1 MLRFLTVSDSHLYSD
16 RSEILKLLY
25 TLGEKAKEYN
35 DCIDGIVF
43 AGDIVE
49 SLEALEVF
57 IPELDSFIQT
67 KDLIFLNRL
76 YFVWGNHELRS
87 GDLEGM
93 KEYLEEY
100 EFSSPNLKV
109 KVLDCSSDT
118 YKGYKIAGFP
128 NYQENISDFR
138 PEFSVRDITSRVS
151 KDAKFRSEL
160 ENSVVKPDLLIT
172 HYECDSI
179 EGGCKVYG
187 HFHER
192 LVITDSI
199 VCCPFL
205 LVREVGVVELY

>member
-16 RSEILKLLY
+16 RSEVLKLLY
-25 TLGEKAKEYN
+25 ALGEKAKAYN

-49 SLEALEVF
+49 SLEALEVL

-67 KDLIFLNRL
+67 RNLLFLNRL

-109 KVLDCSSDT
+109 KILE
-118 YKGYKIAGFP
+118 FP

-172 HYECDSI
+172 HYECESI

-205 LVREVGVVELY
+205 LVRDVGVVELY

>member
-16 RSEILKLLY
+16 RSEVLKLLY

-49 SLEALEVF
+49 SLEALEVL
-57 IPELDSFIQT
+57 IPELDSFIQN
-67 KDLIFLNRL
+67 KDLVFLNRL

-87 GDLEGM
+87 GDLEDM
-93 KEYLEEY
+93 KKYLETY
-100 EFSSPNLKV
+100 EFNSPNLKV

-118 YKGYKIAGFP
+118 YKGYKIAGFT

-138 PEFSVRDITSRVS
+138 PEFSVRDMTNRVS

-172 HYECDSI
+172 HYECESI

-205 LVREVGVVELY
+205 LVRDVGVVELY